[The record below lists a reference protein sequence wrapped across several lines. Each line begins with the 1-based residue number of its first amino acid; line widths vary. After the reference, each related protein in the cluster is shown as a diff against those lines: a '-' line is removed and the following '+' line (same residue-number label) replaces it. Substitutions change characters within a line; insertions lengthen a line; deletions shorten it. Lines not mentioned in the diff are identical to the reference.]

1 MSAWQAQGGGPVDWA
16 KVEVGLLG
24 LRRTGLDMVSSPGG
38 TVDGTVR
45 AEYARWRRAKG
56 DSPLQPLREGPETS
70 FQINPSTHDTC
81 NAYFDQNTSRLVMQ
95 EQQAI
100 YRAFG
105 YVRRAPSSHAP
116 TATLP
121 TRPPPPPPTVGTH
134 RAYPPGS
141 PAQPTTSLPPGRV
154 SFRAQ
159 VQCCGKGGASTNQP
173 TFESGTGRTDLLRS
187 LEAPATDWDERSQ
200 GRERTDAW
208 EVPVRRPKE

>member
-116 TATLP
+116 TATLDEP
-121 TRPPPPPPTVGTH
+121 
-134 RAYPPGS
+134 
-141 PAQPTTSLPPGRV
+141 
-154 SFRAQ
+154 
-159 VQCCGKGGASTNQP
+159 NQYAG
-173 TFESGTGRTDLLRS
+173 EETGRLGGW
-187 LEAPATDWDERSQ
+187 ATS
-200 GRERTDAW
+200 
-208 EVPVRRPKE
+208 V